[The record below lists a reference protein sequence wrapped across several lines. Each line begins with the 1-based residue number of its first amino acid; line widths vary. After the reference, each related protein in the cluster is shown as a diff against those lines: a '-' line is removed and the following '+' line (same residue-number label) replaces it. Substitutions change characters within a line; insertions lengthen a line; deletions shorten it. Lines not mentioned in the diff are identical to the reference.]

1 MSTDKQN
8 KYLEIKNSVTPNRK
22 YTVYQSYFDHY
33 PNKIFKV
40 PELSLLYRGP
50 WLINKNIIHQLA
62 YYSIFFDKIYIP
74 AYTIL
79 HKNDEDYDH
88 IVYCI
93 KLMCKYGLLEP
104 FSIYYHSYMLAMG
117 RDIFFNFPVIP
128 LYQTIPR
135 EVPPADVISI
145 LKDIHR
151 KPYYRGPARTK
162 ILDNDTTRLLPVL
175 ATAYDLQD
183 NNYIKLL
190 YSIKNR
196 LAKIRYGT
204 DGSFYRRIWP
214 IFTKHIKLAI
224 SELKGSFPKE
234 AKMFVNIEKNIPITL
249 IDYAYY
255 VNLSFHWLTIFK
267 GASLSTHPNEFE
279 VYNFKLKRGNNPYN
293 FLPYT
298 IESYFKIP
306 FFPEDISIEQVLKL
320 RKLKGLQAW
329 REYIK
334 NISKHFYS
342 DGFNIDEL
350 KSQNTEFIMKDLLKK
365 IGEEIISKTSKRKK
379 IFSAASQTVLT
390 IGGLICPP
398 LSYLGFIGPA
408 KEIYDAFNA
417 DPVLMFFFKTSK
429 ILNK

>member
-1 MSTDKQN
+1 MSTDIEN
-8 KYLEIKNSVTPNRK
+8 KYLEIKDSITPDSVF
-22 YTVYQSYFDHY
+22 TVGQSYFDHY

-40 PELSLLYRGP
+40 PKLSLLYRGP

-62 YYSIFFDKIYIP
+62 YYSVFFDKIYIP

-79 HKNDEDYDH
+79 HKNNEDYDY

-104 FSIYYHSYMLAMG
+104 FSINYHNYMLTIG
-117 RDIFFNFPVIP
+117 RNMFYDFPVVP

-135 EVPPADVISI
+135 ENPPTDVISI

-162 ILDNDTTRLLPVL
+162 IYDDDTTRLLPVL

-190 YSIKNR
+190 YSIKSR

-204 DGSFYRRIWP
+204 DGSFYRKIWP
-214 IFTKHIKLAI
+214 LFTKHIKFAI
-224 SELKGSFPKE
+224 SQLDKSFPKE
-234 AKMFVNIEKNIPITL
+234 ARMFKNIRKNIPITL

-255 VNLSFHWLTIFK
+255 VNLSFHWLTILK

-298 IESYFKIP
+298 IESYFEIP
-306 FFPEDISIEQVLKL
+306 FFPENISIEQILKL
-320 RKLKGLQAW
+320 RKLPELLAW

-334 NISKHFYS
+334 NISKHPCS
-342 DGFNIDEL
+342 DGFNIDKL
-350 KSQNTEFIMKDLLKK
+350 KSQNVEFITKDLVKR
-365 IGEEIISKTSKRKK
+365 IGEEFISKTSKQKK
-379 IFSAASQTVLT
+379 ILSAASQTVLT
-390 IGGLICPP
+390 IGGLIYPP
-398 LSYLGFIGPA
+398 LSCLGFIGPA
-408 KEIYDAFNA
+408 KEIYSAFNT
-417 DPVLMFFFKTSK
+417 DPILMFFFKSSK